1 MKPVPKGCE
10 IANKMDQGTLGFIRR
25 SSGTAGHHSVTNLL
39 ALTFL
44 PLSQAQRSPPFSRC
58 AHTHTHTQK
67 TQRDTHTEEHTDT
80 HICMPRHILYPIGFW
95 VHIAQVQVPTV
106 PL

>member
-58 AHTHTHTQK
+58 AHTHTHT
-67 TQRDTHTEEHTDT
+67 HTEDTEGHTYRGT
-80 HICMPRHILYPIGFW
+80 HRHTHMY
-95 VHIAQVQVPTV
+95 A
-106 PL
+106 